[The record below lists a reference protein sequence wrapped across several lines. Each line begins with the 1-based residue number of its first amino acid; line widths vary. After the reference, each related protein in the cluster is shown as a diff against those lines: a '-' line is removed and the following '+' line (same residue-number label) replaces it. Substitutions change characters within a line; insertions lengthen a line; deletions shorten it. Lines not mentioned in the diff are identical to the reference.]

1 MARPV
6 KVPHNLGGMT
16 PSAYREFLLG
26 WDGEITRVLT
36 VGNEPV
42 PVEPERTR
50 PEVRRKTDAAPF
62 APGVTASAPE
72 CGLCTWA
79 YRDGR
84 WALKYTH
91 RGCRTH
97 AG

>member
-1 MARPV
+1 
-6 KVPHNLGGMT
+6 MT
-16 PSAYREFLLG
+16 ALAYREFLLG
-26 WDGEITRVLT
+26 WDGEITRVVT
-36 VGNEPV
+36 VGNELV
-42 PVEPERTR
+42 RVEAEPMR
-50 PEVRRKTDAAPF
+50 PEVASRKTDIAPF

-97 AG
+97 AGPAFGSAPHQKR